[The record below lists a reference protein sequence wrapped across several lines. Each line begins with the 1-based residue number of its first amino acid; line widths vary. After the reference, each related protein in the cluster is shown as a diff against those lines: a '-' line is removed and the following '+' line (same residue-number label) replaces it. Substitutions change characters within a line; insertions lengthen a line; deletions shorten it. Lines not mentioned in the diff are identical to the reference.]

1 MIAILSWLAPPIF
14 GALIGYVT
22 NRIAIKMLFR
32 PRTTW
37 HILGIHIPFTPG
49 IIPKSRDEIASNI
62 GQMVARQ
69 LLSPEAIREQMD
81 SPALQENLKLWV
93 RHQREAL
100 MERPIRLPDAT
111 NVQEEASTQLLE
123 DLLAELLPQ
132 LARSSVFQQVVSSL
146 ATSLIST
153 IGQRQLDEIITPEE
167 VSRLASD
174 RLLPL
179 LEKPELH
186 GAVSEQVN
194 HWIDEQLAANRPF
207 SSYLDSGLQEALL
220 EAVKDKSPLIVQA
233 IVQYL
238 RQRATR
244 DELARIGI
252 AMLQET
258 ISQQGPITRVLIKL
272 SGKEDEVVEKMPQVV
287 DSILGEVEAVANS
300 KRMQRQIAD
309 TTQTLVRQL
318 AESGVGDLLGKY
330 RPEIHGAVRRL
341 TGNALGAIARTPR
354 DQVHAVTALLY
365 SEYSNY
371 TIAEAAERTFG
382 FNQIQAGELVSNI
395 IVEYAQA
402 NAKPETLMALLGNL
416 SEAGETKTLSDL
428 VSLSKTTTQRV
439 DECLSQH
446 LVRFLNAQIPT
457 LSKILD
463 IEKMVTNR
471 IKTFD
476 TADVE
481 ELIMGVT
488 GRHLKYINYFGALL
502 GALIGILHVML
513 QVVI

>member
-1 MIAILSWLAPPIF
+1 MIAILSWLAPPII

-32 PRTTW
+32 PRTAR

-49 IIPKSRDEIASNI
+49 IIPKSRDEIAVNI

-69 LLSPEAIREQMD
+69 LLSPVAIREQMD

-93 RHQREAL
+93 RNQREAL
-100 MERPIRLPDAT
+100 MELPIRLPDAT
-111 NVQEEASTQLLE
+111 NVEQEARTKLLKDLLE
-123 DLLAELLPQ
+123 ELLPQ
-132 LARSSVFQQVVSSL
+132 LARSSVFQRAVRSL

-153 IGQRQLDEIITPEE
+153 IGEKQLGEIITPED

-179 LEKPELH
+179 LEKPQLH
-186 GAVSEQVN
+186 DTVSQQVN

-207 SSYLDSGLQEALL
+207 SSYLDSELQEALL
-220 EAVKDKSPLIVQA
+220 EAVKDKYPLIVKA
-233 IVQYL
+233 VVQL
-238 RQRATR
+238 TRQQATR
-244 DELARIGI
+244 DELVKRGI
-252 AMLQET
+252 KMVQET
-258 ISQQGPITRVLIKL
+258 ISQQDILTKGVIWL
-272 SGKEDEVVEKMPQVV
+272 SGKEDEAIEKMPQLV
-287 DSILGEVEAVANS
+287 DRILGEVEAIANS
-300 KRMQRQIAD
+300 QRMQRQIAD
-309 TTQTLVRQL
+309 TIQTLVRQQV
-318 AESGVGDLLGKY
+318 ESGVGDLLGNY
-330 RPEIHGAVRRL
+330 RTEIHGAVRRL

-354 DQVHAVTALLY
+354 DQVHALTVRLY
-365 SEYSNY
+365 AEYSNQ
-371 TIAEAAERTFG
+371 TIAEAAERTLG

-402 NAKPETLMALLGNL
+402 NANPETLMALLGNL

-428 VSLSKTTTQRV
+428 VSLSNTTTQRV
-439 DECLSQH
+439 DDFLSQH

-476 TADVE
+476 TAEVE
-481 ELIMGVT
+481 GLIMDVT

-502 GALIGILHVML
+502 GALIGTL
-513 QVVI
+513 QVVLQLVI